1 MTEPV
6 SGATEPAAD
15 QPPAVLSAPGKILV
29 GGYTQEMGGGAA
41 GLSLFAPAPD
51 GDPADS
57 GDAVGFAQLGA
68 VGLES
73 PTYLIRH
80 PEHPWVYAVH
90 ETSPG
95 RVSAVRYDDEGLH
108 LINTVES
115 GGDGGCHLAFDSSGD
130 FVIVAHYTSGSIASF
145 RIEDNGALSE
155 RIGLLE
161 FSGSGPDPDRQ
172 DASHAHQVVAV
183 GESLL
188 VPDLG
193 ADAVH
198 IVRIDADGA
207 LAPAADSI
215 QLPAGSGPRHLVLAG
230 RHLVVACELS
240 ATLWVGALDA
250 EFGSEGTTVPSSGR
264 QVEDRVYPSAVAQF
278 GDQLVV
284 ANRGSDSL
292 AVFTLDAFGTPHPL
306 AEVDTGGLWPRD
318 LTVDDGQIWIA
329 NQSSN
334 NVTVIRP
341 AAVSAK
347 PEDWQ
352 TVLRLPTPSPACVLP
367 VP

>member
-6 SGATEPAAD
+6 SGTTEAATD
-15 QPPAVLSAPGKILV
+15 QPTATLAAPEKILV
-29 GGYTQEMGGGAA
+29 GGYTGEMGGGAP
-41 GLSLFAPAPD
+41 GLTLFAPAD
-51 GDPADS
+51 DPS
-57 GDAVGFAQLGA
+57 PSEAVTYRQLSA
-68 VGLES
+68 IGLES

-95 RVSAVRYDDEGLH
+95 RVSAVRYDHEGLH
-108 LINTVES
+108 LINTVDS
-115 GGDGGCHLAFDSSGD
+115 GGDGGCHLCFDPSGE
-130 FVIVAHYTSGSIASF
+130 FVVVAHYTSGSVASF

-161 FSGSGPDPDRQ
+161 FSGSGPDTDRQ
-172 DASHAHQVVAV
+172 DASHAHQVVPV
-183 GESLL
+183 GGSIL

-198 IVRIDADGA
+198 IVRVDDDGA

-215 QLPAGSGPRHLVLAG
+215 PLPAGSGPRHLVLAG

-250 EFGSEGTTVPSSGR
+250 EVGAAGTTVPSSGR
-264 QVEDRVYPSAVAQF
+264 QVEDRIYPSALAQY
-278 GDQLVV
+278 GDQIVV
-284 ANRGSDSL
+284 ANRGADSI
-292 AVFTLDAFGTPHPL
+292 AVFTLDAYGTPHPL
-306 AEVDTGGLWPRD
+306 VELDSGGTWPRD
-318 LTVDDGQIWIA
+318 LTVDGDQIWIA

-334 NVTVIRP
+334 NITVIRP
-341 AAVSAK
+341 ATVSAD
-347 PEDWQ
+347 PADWQ
-352 TVLRLPTPSPACVLP
+352 TVLQLPTPSPACVVPLP
-367 VP
+367 